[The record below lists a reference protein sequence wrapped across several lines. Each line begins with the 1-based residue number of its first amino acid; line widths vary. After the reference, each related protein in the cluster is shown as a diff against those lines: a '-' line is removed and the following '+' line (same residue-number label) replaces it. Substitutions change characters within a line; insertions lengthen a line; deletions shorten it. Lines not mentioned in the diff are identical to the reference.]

1 MKFESQYEQD
11 TRSYSIKCVVPER
24 DILDSHN
31 MNDIVLR
38 IRTEIAQRVADRIMD
53 RLGPAIDE
61 AFCHIKENN
70 E

>member
-11 TRSYSIKCVVPER
+11 TRSYSIKGVVLER
-24 DILDSHN
+24 DILAVRHVE
-31 MNDIVLR
+31 DIALR
-38 IRTEIAQRVADRIMD
+38 IRAEIAQRVADRIMD

-61 AFCHIKENN
+61 AFRHIKENN